1 MTTYN
6 LTAEQIVEIYDAIAD
21 VLIAENVNSNY
32 AQFIADELQLTFGG
46 ANSRYYY
53 MVVNDDQPLWRGMEE
68 LV

>member
-1 MTTYN
+1 MKIIATSN
-6 LTAEQIVEIYDAIAD
+6 FNNDAIAD

-46 ANSRYYY
+46 TNSRYYY
-53 MVVNDDQPLWRGMEE
+53 MAVNDDQPLWRGMEE